1 MCTPCPPCRVALMKS
16 LASLLVGTH
25 DVLQDIHLCM
35 ATWSANNGE
44 QARLEDRGRA
54 GACKVIW
61 ALGLGGKGGRGRG
74 CGSLGQ
80 SDWDQG
86 LQS

>member
-1 MCTPCPPCRVALMKS
+1 MCTPCAPCRVALMKS
-16 LASLLVGTH
+16 LVSLLVGTH

-61 ALGLGGKGGRGRG
+61 ALGLGGRG